1 MSEILAGEGKG
12 MPLEDKT
19 PKWRHQLTLIDREE
33 LSVEGVGNLGSFD
46 EKEVVMETEQGMLTV
61 RGEGL
66 NIKQLNLEKGNITVE
81 GTVKS
86 IAYEDEVRQKKG
98 LLERL
103 LR

>member
-1 MSEILAGEGKG
+1 

-19 PKWRHQLTLIDREE
+19 PKWRHQVTLIDREE
-33 LSVEGVGNLGSFD
+33 LSVEGVENLGSFD
-46 EKEVVMETEQGMLTV
+46 EKEVVMETGQGVLTV

-86 IAYEDEVRQKKG
+86 IAYEDETRQKKG